1 MPHRLVHHQSAT
13 ELQQARRWM
22 LEHGEV
28 PQGMVDDTLS
38 RSWQRSRHAGLSP
51 IDLATEQPVC
61 SAPDLRIAL
70 DRQHDFLA
78 HARPVM
84 EFVFDQMRGSGNLVV
99 LSDPRG
105 LLLHSLGDTDFMS
118 RADRVS
124 LRPGALWHEADRG
137 TNAIGTALADQRPV
151 VIHGAEHYLERNSF
165 LTCSAA
171 PVLTSAGRLQ
181 GVLDISGDQRAH
193 HPHTFALVRSA
204 ARMIEDRLFHARH
217 SRDQILRLHH
227 LAEGLGAVG
236 EGLIAL
242 SDDGWVVGANALAQ
256 QWLGLDESRIGT
268 GTLDQLTGIQSRL
281 MPPGKVMRLHAPGDR
296 PLFGRMDMRQRPV
309 LNLSGSV
316 ARAPA
321 SGTKPNTTD
330 ASPSAPDRPYE
341 QDPRLQEALV
351 RARRV
356 QAQGIAV
363 LVQGES
369 GSGKEVFARAL
380 HAEGE
385 RAHKPFVAVNC
396 AALPETLIEAE
407 LFGYVGGAFTGARRE
422 GSPGRIRE
430 AHGGTLFLDEI
441 GDLPLALQV
450 KLLRVLQERQV
461 VRLGSRRGIP
471 LDVRLVAATNID
483 LRRAVEAQH
492 FRADLFYRLSV
503 ASVRLPPLRERPAD
517 ILPLVRHFISVYR
530 QRLNL
535 TDVRVS
541 DRAQEAL
548 LAYTWPGNIR
558 ELENVIH
565 YALIVCRDHCI
576 EPEDIRLVPL
586 VGASQAADGSRLVV
600 GGLGDPGAVFRP
612 AGFASSS
619 HQPSVPAVAS
629 PAEPS
634 GDVVHRLQSVLAD
647 LLHAGGEALFDT
659 VESTLVHVAFDQA
672 GRNQVRA
679 ARLLGITRNVLRTQ
693 LKRHGLLGH
702 ADDGVALSV
711 DELSEQESLSYPV

>member
-1 MPHRLVHHQSAT
+1 MPHRLAHHHSAT

-28 PQGMVDDTLS
+28 PQGLVDEALS

-51 IDLATEQPVC
+51 VDLATEQPVC
-61 SAPDLRIAL
+61 SAPDLRLAL
-70 DRQHDFLA
+70 DKQHDFLA

-99 LSDPRG
+99 LSDSRG
-105 LLLHSLGDTDFMS
+105 LLLHSLGDTDFVS

-165 LTCSAA
+165 LTCAAA

-181 GVLDISGDQRAH
+181 GVLDIS
-193 HPHTFALVRSA
+193 
-204 ARMIEDRLFHARH
+204 
-217 SRDQILRLHH
+217 
-227 LAEGLGAVG
+227 EGLGAVG
-236 EGLIAL
+236 EGLVAL
-242 SDDGWVVGANALAQ
+242 SDDGWLVGANALAQ

-296 PLFGRMDMRQRPV
+296 PLFGRMDPRLRPV
-309 LNLSGSV
+309 LNLSGSTV
-316 ARAPA
+316 RAPSAAA
-321 SGTKPNTTD
+321 SAGTG
-330 ASPSAPDRPYE
+330 RPE
-341 QDPRLQEALV
+341 RAHEPDPRLQDALM

-385 RAHKPFVAVNC
+385 RAHQPFVAVNC

-441 GDLPLALQV
+441 GDMPLALQAR
-450 KLLRVLQERQV
+450 LLRVLQDKV
-461 VRLGSRRGIP
+461 VMPLGGSKP
-471 LDVRLVAATNID
+471 QPVDFVLVCATHHKLREAITAGTFRED
-483 LRRAVEAQH
+483 LY
-492 FRADLFYRLSV
+492 YRLNGLTV
-503 ASVRLPPLRERPAD
+503 TLPALRERQD
-517 ILPLVRHFISVYR
+517 FESLVFNMLD
-530 QRLNL
+530 RLAQ
-535 TDVRVS
+535 DMK
-541 DRAQEAL
+541 RAPVQAIHPGL
-548 LAYTWPGNIR
+548 MGAMRAYHWPGNLRQLHSLLRTIC
-558 ELENVIH
+558 
-565 YALIVCRDHCI
+565 ALLDPDEHTLDWHHL
-576 EPEDIRLVPL
+576 PEDMAQDLKATRETATDTANSTTL
-586 VGASQAADGSRLVV
+586 
-600 GGLGDPGAVFRP
+600 
-612 AGFASSS
+612 
-619 HQPSVPAVAS
+619 PSLTTTAPS
-629 PAEPS
+629 PAPA
-634 GDVVHRLQSVLAD
+634 LAD
-647 LLHAGGEALFDT
+647 ANLRRL
-659 VESTLVHVAFDQA
+659 SDQA
-672 GRNQVRA
+672 IQQVVEATQGNMSEA
-679 ARLLGITRNVLRTQ
+679 ARRLGISRNTLYRR
-693 LKRHGLLGH
+693 LKQTG
-702 ADDGVALSV
+702 S
-711 DELSEQESLSYPV
+711 

>member
-28 PQGMVDDTLS
+28 PQGMVDEALS

-51 IDLATEQPVC
+51 VDLATEQPVC
-61 SAPDLRIAL
+61 SAPDLRLAL

-99 LSDPRG
+99 LSDSRG

-193 HPHTFALVRSA
+193 HPHTFALVWSA

-236 EGLIAL
+236 EGLVAL

-256 QWLGLDESRIGT
+256 QWLGLNESRIGA

-281 MPPGKVMRLHAPGDR
+281 MPPGKVMRLHTAGDR
-296 PLFGRMDMRQRPV
+296 PLFGRMDPRQRPV

-316 ARAPA
+316 SRSPSATA
-321 SGTKPNTTD
+321 SGTPQPER
-330 ASPSAPDRPYE
+330 AHE
-341 QDPRLQEALV
+341 QDPRLQEALM

-441 GDLPLALQV
+441 GDMPLALQAR
-450 KLLRVLQERQV
+450 LLRVLQDKV
-461 VRLGSRRGIP
+461 VMPLGGSKP
-471 LDVRLVAATNID
+471 QPVDFVLVCATHHKLRDAIAAGSFRED
-483 LRRAVEAQH
+483 LY
-492 FRADLFYRLSV
+492 YRLNGLTV
-503 ASVRLPPLRERPAD
+503 TLPALRERQD
-517 ILPLVRHFISVYR
+517 FEGLVF
-530 QRLNL
+530 QMLDQL
-535 TDVRVS
+535 AQDMK
-541 DRAQEAL
+541 RAPVQAIHPGL
-548 LAYTWPGNIR
+548 MAAMSSHHWPGNLR
-558 ELENVIH
+558 QLHSLLRTVCALLEPDEH
-565 YALIVCRDHCI
+565 TLDWHHL
-576 EPEDIRLVPL
+576 PEDMAQELKATRTP
-586 VGASQAADGSRLVV
+586 A
-600 GGLGDPGAVFRP
+600 PGP
-612 AGFASSS
+612 ASSATS
-619 HQPSVPAVAS
+619 TSATTTAPTPA
-629 PAEPS
+629 PA
-634 GDVVHRLQSVLAD
+634 LAD
-647 LLHAGGEALFDT
+647 ANLRRL
-659 VESTLVHVAFDQA
+659 SDQA
-672 GRNQVRA
+672 IQQVIEATQGNMSEA
-679 ARLLGITRNVLRTQ
+679 ARRLGISRNTLYRR
-693 LKRHGLLGH
+693 LKQTGG
-702 ADDGVALSV
+702 
-711 DELSEQESLSYPV
+711 

>member
-1 MPHRLVHHQSAT
+1 MSPPRVGAILPGLPLTYHLPMPHRLVHHQSAT

-28 PQGMVDDTLS
+28 PQGMVDEALS

-61 SAPDLRIAL
+61 SAPDLREAL

-99 LSDPRG
+99 LSDSRG

-217 SRDQILRLHH
+217 HRDQILRLHH

-236 EGLIAL
+236 EGLVAL
-242 SDDGWVVGANALAQ
+242 SDDGWLVGANAQAQ

-281 MPPGKVMRLHAPGDR
+281 MPPGKVMRLHAPSDR
-296 PLFGRMDMRQRPV
+296 PLFGRMDPRQRPV
-309 LNLSGSV
+309 LNLSGSA
-316 ARAPA
+316 ARTPA
-321 SGTKPNTTD
+321 ASTKPNTST
-330 ASPSAPDRPYE
+330 AAPDRPHE

-441 GDLPLALQV
+441 GDMPLALQAR
-450 KLLRVLQERQV
+450 LLRVLQDKV
-461 VRLGSRRGIP
+461 VMPLGGSKPQPVDFVLVCATHHRLRDAI
-471 LDVRLVAATNID
+471 AAGRFRED
-483 LRRAVEAQH
+483 LY
-492 FRADLFYRLSV
+492 YRLNGLTV
-503 ASVRLPPLRERPAD
+503 TLPALRERQD
-517 ILPLVRHFISVYR
+517 FEGLVFNMLD
-530 QRLNL
+530 QLAQ
-535 TDVRVS
+535 DMK
-541 DRAQEAL
+541 RAPVQAIHPGL
-548 LAYTWPGNIR
+548 MAAMNSYHWPGNLRQLHSLLRTIC
-558 ELENVIH
+558 
-565 YALIVCRDHCI
+565 ALLDPDEHTLDWHHL
-576 EPEDIRLVPL
+576 PEDMVLDLKATREPVP
-586 VGASQAADGSRLVV
+586 GT
-600 GGLGDPGAVFRP
+600 
-612 AGFASSS
+612 ASSFTS
-619 HQPSVPAVAS
+619 ASTTSAAPTPAA
-629 PAEPS
+629 P
-634 GDVVHRLQSVLAD
+634 LAD
-647 LLHAGGEALFDT
+647 ANLRRL
-659 VESTLVHVAFDQA
+659 SDQA
-672 GRNQVRA
+672 IQQVIDATQGNMSEA
-679 ARLLGITRNVLRTQ
+679 ARRLGISRNTLYRR
-693 LKRHGLLGH
+693 LKQTG
-702 ADDGVALSV
+702 A
-711 DELSEQESLSYPV
+711 

>member
-1 MPHRLVHHQSAT
+1 MPQRLVHHQSAT

-28 PQGMVDDTLS
+28 PQGMVDEALS
-38 RSWQRSRHAGLSP
+38 RSWQRSHHAGLSP

-99 LSDPRG
+99 LSDSRG

-256 QWLGLDESRIGT
+256 QWLGLDESRIGA

-281 MPPGKVMRLHAPGDR
+281 MPPGKVMRLHTPGDR
-296 PLFGRMDMRQRPV
+296 PLFGRMDPRQRPV
-309 LNLSGSV
+309 LNLSGSAV
-316 ARAPA
+316 RRTSATPPTSTAPARAP
-321 SGTKPNTTD
+321 
-330 ASPSAPDRPYE
+330 E
-341 QDPRLQEALV
+341 QDPRLQEALI

-430 AHGGTLFLDEI
+430 ADGGTLFLDEI
-441 GDLPLALQV
+441 GDMPLALQAR
-450 KLLRVLQERQV
+450 LLRVLQDKV
-461 VRLGSRRGIP
+461 VMPLGGSKP
-471 LDVRLVAATNID
+471 QPVDFVLVCATHHKLREAIAAGTFRED
-483 LRRAVEAQH
+483 LY
-492 FRADLFYRLSV
+492 YRLNGLTV
-503 ASVRLPPLRERPAD
+503 TLPALRERQDFEGVVLGMLDQLA
-517 ILPLVRHFISVYR
+517 
-530 QRLNL
+530 
-535 TDVRVS
+535 S
-541 DRAQEAL
+541 DMKRAPVQAIHPGL
-548 LAYTWPGNIR
+548 MAAMSRYPWPGNLR
-558 ELENVIH
+558 QLHSLLRTVC
-565 YALIVCRDHCI
+565 ALLDPDEHTLDWHHL
-576 EPEDIRLVPL
+576 PEDM
-586 VGASQAADGSRLVV
+586 AQ
-600 GGLGDPGAVFRP
+600 
-612 AGFASSS
+612 
-619 HQPSVPAVAS
+619 
-629 PAEPS
+629 
-634 GDVVHRLQSVLAD
+634 D
-647 LLHAGGEALFDT
+647 L
-659 VESTLVHVAFDQA
+659 
-672 GRNQVRA
+672 RA
-679 ARLLGITRNVLRTQ
+679 AREPASATSPLPGSPMLATPVAEANLRRLSDQAIQQVIDATQGNMSEAARRLGISRNTLYRR
-693 LKRHGLLGH
+693 LKQAG
-702 ADDGVALSV
+702 A
-711 DELSEQESLSYPV
+711 

>member
-1 MPHRLVHHQSAT
+1 MSPPRAGAILPGLPLTYHLPMPHRLVHHQSAT

-28 PQGMVDDTLS
+28 PQGMVDEALS

-61 SAPDLRIAL
+61 SAPDLREAL

-99 LSDPRG
+99 LSDSRG

-217 SRDQILRLHH
+217 HRDQILRLHH

-236 EGLIAL
+236 EGLVAL
-242 SDDGWVVGANALAQ
+242 SDDGWLVGANAQAQ

-281 MPPGKVMRLHAPGDR
+281 MPPGKVMRLHAPSDR
-296 PLFGRMDMRQRPV
+296 PLFGRMDPRQRPV
-309 LNLSGSV
+309 LNLSGSA
-316 ARAPA
+316 ARTPA
-321 SGTKPNTTD
+321 SGPKPNTAT
-330 ASPSAPDRPYE
+330 ATPDRTHE
-341 QDPRLQEALV
+341 QDPRLHEALV

-441 GDLPLALQV
+441 GDMPLALQAR
-450 KLLRVLQERQV
+450 LLRVLQDKV
-461 VRLGSRRGIP
+461 VMPLGGSKPQPVDFVLVCATHHRLRDAIAAGSFRE
-471 LDVRLVAATNID
+471 D
-483 LRRAVEAQH
+483 LY
-492 FRADLFYRLSV
+492 YRLNGLTV
-503 ASVRLPPLRERPAD
+503 TLPALRERQD
-517 ILPLVRHFISVYR
+517 FEGLVFNMLD
-530 QRLNL
+530 QLAQ
-535 TDVRVS
+535 DMK
-541 DRAQEAL
+541 RAPVQAIHPGL
-548 LAYTWPGNIR
+548 MAAMNSYHWPGNLRQLHSLLRTIC
-558 ELENVIH
+558 
-565 YALIVCRDHCI
+565 ALLDPDEHTLDWHHL
-576 EPEDIRLVPL
+576 PEDMVLDLKATREPVP
-586 VGASQAADGSRLVV
+586 GT
-600 GGLGDPGAVFRP
+600 
-612 AGFASSS
+612 ASSFTS
-619 HQPSVPAVAS
+619 ASTTSAAPTPAA
-629 PAEPS
+629 P
-634 GDVVHRLQSVLAD
+634 LAD
-647 LLHAGGEALFDT
+647 ANLRRL
-659 VESTLVHVAFDQA
+659 SDQA
-672 GRNQVRA
+672 IQQVIDATQGNMSEA
-679 ARLLGITRNVLRTQ
+679 ARRLGISRNTLYRR
-693 LKRHGLLGH
+693 LKQTG
-702 ADDGVALSV
+702 D
-711 DELSEQESLSYPV
+711 

>member
-28 PQGMVDDTLS
+28 PQGMVDEALS

-61 SAPDLRIAL
+61 SAPDLRLAL
-70 DRQHDFLA
+70 DKQHDFLA

-84 EFVFDQMRGSGNLVV
+84 EFVFEQMRGSGNLVV

-165 LTCSAA
+165 LTCAAA

-217 SRDQILRLHH
+217 QRDQILRLHH

-236 EGLIAL
+236 EGLVAL

-256 QWLGLDESRIGT
+256 QWLGLNESRIGT

-281 MPPGKVMRLHAPGDR
+281 MPPGKIMRLHTPGDR
-296 PLFGRMDMRQRPV
+296 PLFGRMDPRQRPV
-309 LNLSGSV
+309 LNLSGG
-316 ARAPA
+316 AMR
-321 SGTKPNTTD
+321 N
-330 ASPSAPDRPYE
+330 PSATATGTPRPERAHE
-341 QDPRLQEALV
+341 QDPRLQDALM

-441 GDLPLALQV
+441 GDMPLSLQAR
-450 KLLRVLQERQV
+450 LLRVLQDKV
-461 VRLGSRRGIP
+461 VMPLGGSKP
-471 LDVRLVAATNID
+471 QPVDFVLVCATHHKLRDAITAGTFRED
-483 LRRAVEAQH
+483 LY
-492 FRADLFYRLSV
+492 YRLNGLTV
-503 ASVRLPPLRERPAD
+503 TLPALRERQD
-517 ILPLVRHFISVYR
+517 FESLVFHMLD
-530 QRLNL
+530 QLAQGMK
-535 TDVRVS
+535 
-541 DRAQEAL
+541 RAPVQAIHPGL
-548 LAYTWPGNIR
+548 MTAMSAYHWPGNLRQLHSLLRTIC
-558 ELENVIH
+558 
-565 YALIVCRDHCI
+565 ALLDPDEHTLDWHHL
-576 EPEDIRLVPL
+576 PEDMAQDLK
-586 VGASQAADGSRLVV
+586 ASRE
-600 GGLGDPGAVFRP
+600 P
-612 AGFASSS
+612 ATDTANSTTF
-619 HQPSVPAVAS
+619 PSVTATPPS
-629 PAEPS
+629 PAPALAEANLR
-634 GDVVHRLQSVLAD
+634 RLS
-647 LLHAGGEALFDT
+647 
-659 VESTLVHVAFDQA
+659 DQA
-672 GRNQVRA
+672 IQQVIEATQGNMSEA
-679 ARLLGITRNVLRTQ
+679 ARRLGISRNTLYRR
-693 LKRHGLLGH
+693 LKQTG
-702 ADDGVALSV
+702 A
-711 DELSEQESLSYPV
+711 